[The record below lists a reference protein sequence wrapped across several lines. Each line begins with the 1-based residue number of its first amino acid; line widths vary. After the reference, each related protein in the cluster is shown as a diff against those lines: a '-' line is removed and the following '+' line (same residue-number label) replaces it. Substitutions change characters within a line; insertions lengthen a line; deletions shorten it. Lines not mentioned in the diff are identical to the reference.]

1 MNGGTILLMKAL
13 INTIKRLLIKITGN
27 QKYKHFMETD
37 NLLMSGVSSIMIIQ
51 LFMKLER
58 QYNFQIASEDFI
70 PNNLNTIEKIAEIVI
85 QYSKGKK

>member
-85 QYSKGKK
+85 QYRKGKK